1 MRGPSQTMP
10 GPSYTLNKTVDLT
23 RRHILNDKI
32 DRSNIDAQL
41 QCARANESLDLA
53 GLECFL
59 RSDPFFFR
67 KRPVVDHYVLAHQI
81 ELRTQHLRIDPTV
94 DKDQSRI
101 MRINKIRHECQP
113 CGRFGGS
120 IQASCEFLI
129 LLAGSRILNL
139 VPSILA

>member
-23 RRHILNDKI
+23 
-32 DRSNIDAQL
+32 
-41 QCARANESLDLA
+41 
-53 GLECFL
+53 GLECFF
-59 RSDPFFFR
+59 SSYPFFFR

-101 MRINKIRHECQP
+101 MRINKIRHGCQP
-113 CGRFGGS
+113 CGRFWGG